1 MTRDAALRRIQKLDA
16 LADPAR
22 GGTDAER
29 ALAREKAAALRAK
42 FSVSASETRKRPAP
56 RRRVFRTT
64 SGGAA
69 WAFNVATGEASSNV
83 RVEHWNSPGD
93 WKIEIPL

>member
-1 MTRDAALRRIQKLDA
+1 
-16 LADPAR
+16 
-22 GGTDAER
+22 
-29 ALAREKAAALRAK
+29 
-42 FSVSASETRKRPAP
+42 
-56 RRRVFRTT
+56 VFRTT

-69 WAFNVATGEASSNV
+69 WAFDVATGEASSNV